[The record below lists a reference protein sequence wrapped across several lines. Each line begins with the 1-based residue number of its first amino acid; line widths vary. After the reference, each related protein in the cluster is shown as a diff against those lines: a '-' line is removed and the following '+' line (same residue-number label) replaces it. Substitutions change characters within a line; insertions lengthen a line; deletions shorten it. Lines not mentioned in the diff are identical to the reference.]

1 MVDMAV
7 GDYNEVNIPWI
18 EWKILIVEPI
28 QIFSTLKQTA
38 VDEKV
43 SPGNPDLMT

>member
-7 GDYNEVNIPWI
+7 GDYNEVDIPWI
-18 EWKILIVEPI
+18 ELKILIVEPI

-38 VDEKV
+38 VDKKV
-43 SPGNPDLMT
+43 GPVYPDLMT